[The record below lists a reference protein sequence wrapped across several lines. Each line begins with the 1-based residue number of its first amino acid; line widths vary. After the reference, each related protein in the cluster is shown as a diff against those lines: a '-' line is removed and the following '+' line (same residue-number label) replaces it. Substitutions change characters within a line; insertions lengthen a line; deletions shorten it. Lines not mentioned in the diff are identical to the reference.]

1 MGPPLRTKEGHAVID
16 QADMYAHVFL
26 PLDDDKV
33 RLKCLVRAH
42 TQTFTD
48 HTCFLFHCAPQTTTN
63 SKYFIAVVTEY
74 IRSLGY
80 YHMPIEVQCSPRAHT
95 R

>member
-33 RLKCLVRAH
+33 RLQYLLCASARAH
-42 TQTFTD
+42 T
-48 HTCFLFHCAPQTTTN
+48 N
-63 SKYFIAVVTEY
+63 VY
-74 IRSLGY
+74 
-80 YHMPIEVQCSPRAHT
+80 
-95 R
+95 

>member
-33 RLKCLVRAH
+33 RLLSFVCVRACVRTH
-42 TQTFTD
+42 V
-48 HTCFLFHCAPQTTTN
+48 
-63 SKYFIAVVTEY
+63 Y
-74 IRSLGY
+74 
-80 YHMPIEVQCSPRAHT
+80 
-95 R
+95 